1 MAIELALS
9 CPKCGR
15 PLAARAPQGLCRSCL
30 AGSLLGPD
38 PEPEPALQLEP
49 GTVRRFGDYELIGE
63 IARGGMGVIYRARQ
77 ISLNRPVALKFVA
90 LWGASAD
97 FLERFE
103 LEAEA
108 SARLSHPNIVPI
120 YGYGEH
126 DGQPFLSMR
135 PLSESLDRKIAREP
149 LDLKAAVELV
159 IKVARAA
166 HFAHQRG
173 VIHRDIKPSNI
184 LLDEAGEPFLA
195 DFGLAKLIER
205 DSALTRTRSMLGTP
219 SYISPEQALGKTDEI
234 TTAADVY
241 SLGAVLYELIT
252 GQPPFAG
259 GTTLDTVR
267 QVIDREPRVPS
278 TLNPKAGRDLDTICL
293 HCLEKKPL
301 ARYASAEALADDLER
316 WSRWLP
322 IAARPITPW
331 ERAGKWVRRHPA
343 WAFSLTASVV
353 ALVAISIISTVA
365 RQKLA
370 RMGEERR
377 AQLVRLNLATA
388 ERLVDA
394 GGTSSALHWQLQAMQ
409 LETDPAEA
417 ELQRL
422 AMGALLR
429 ETPQVEAMFFHG
441 GPVTYATFSPDGR
454 RLVTT
459 SDDQTACLWDAASG
473 KRLLEPL
480 RHRAAVYYAAFSPDG
495 KLLVTCADDGTA
507 QVWNSSTGKPLGKPL
522 PCLSAWYRRPMVPGV
537 EFRKDSRA
545 ILTRAGDVAQ
555 IWDPLT
561 GEKLGG
567 PFPHAKTVRQAVFS
581 PDGQSVLTASDDGT
595 AKIWDA
601 SQHAEARIVLRH
613 RAGVEGA
620 TFSPDGKRVA
630 TYENWGGVAYIW
642 NAVTGEPIALP
653 LKNDKD
659 RRLVQ
664 CVFSPDGSK
673 LLTVGFDSFVRVW
686 NGETGQR
693 IWEEQIPVGVS
704 MAAFS
709 PDSKRLVAAGFDLTA
724 RVFDAANGKLAWPI
738 LQHSALV
745 YASFFDAS
753 GDRVL
758 AATENGVAQLWHW
771 SREQASPFSLEHGSA
786 ITTASVD
793 PAGQHL
799 VTAGVTKETK
809 VWDLQ
814 GGRLVRRVP
823 QEGRVTQ
830 SLLGEGGTSLI
841 NLTDDGVIHLWPLGA
856 EGLAEREIT
865 NDPPAR
871 HLALSPDQSHLLVT
885 GDQGATLWEPTQ
897 GRRIGGGLEA
907 DRQLR
912 FGAFS
917 PDGKR
922 FVTGA
927 ADGTAQIRETAGGN
941 AVGATLR
948 QKGRVDWAAFSPDGK
963 RLVTASVDQSY
974 SPLGASIWEVESGR
988 RLAGPLM
995 HRDGVSLVEFSPDG
1009 RRVATAGEDAIVQ
1022 VWEAG
1027 DGRPTAPPI
1036 MQATRVTT
1044 LAFSPD
1050 SRMLAT
1056 GNFGGVARIWSART
1070 GEPLTPPLTHADRVI
1085 LVRFMPAEKGLL
1097 VVSADGKARIWNLTA
1112 NDESNERLTDRA
1124 RILSSHR
1131 FDMEAG
1137 LVPLDRASL
1146 SNTWHR
1152 LRPE

>member
-1 MAIELALS
+1 MAIDLAPT

-15 PLAARAPQGLCRSCL
+15 PLSARAPQGLCRSCL
-30 AGSLLGPD
+30 AGSLLE
-38 PEPEPALQLEP
+38 PEPEPPPLLEL
-49 GTVRRFGDYELIGE
+49 GGGRRFGDYELVEE

-77 ISLNRPVALKFVA
+77 LSLNREVALKFVA
-90 LWGASAD
+90 FTSASPD
-97 FLERFE
+97 FLDRFE
-103 LEAEA
+103 IEAEA
-108 SARLSHPNIVPI
+108 SASLSHPNIVPI
-120 YGYGEH
+120 YEFGEH
-126 DGQPFLSMR
+126 GGQPFFSMR
-135 PLSESLDRKIAREP
+135 PLHESLDRKIAREP
-149 LDLKAAVELV
+149 LELKAAVDLV
-159 IKVARAA
+159 IKVAHAA

-173 VIHRDIKPSNI
+173 IIHRDIKPSNI
-184 LLDEAGEPFLA
+184 LLDELGEPFLA

-205 DSALTRTRSMLGTP
+205 DSALTRTMAMLGTP
-219 SYISPEQALGKTDEI
+219 SYISPEQAEGKTASL

-241 SLGAVLYELIT
+241 SLGAVLYELIA

-267 QVIDREPRVPS
+267 QVIEKEPRKPS
-278 TLNPKAGRDLDTICL
+278 TLNRKVDPDLDTICL
-293 HCLEKKPL
+293 HCLEKNPQR
-301 ARYASAEALADDLER
+301 RYASAEALADDLER
-316 WSRWLP
+316 WRKWLP
-322 IAARPITPW
+322 IQARPIQPW
-331 ERAGKWVRRHPA
+331 ERATKWVRRHPA
-343 WAFSLTASVV
+343 WAFALTGSVI
-353 ALVAISIISTVA
+353 ALLAISIISTVA

-388 ERLVDA
+388 ERLVEA
-394 GGTSSALHWQLQAMQ
+394 GDTSSALHWQLQAMQ
-409 LETDPAEA
+409 LETDKAEL
-417 ELQRL
+417 ELQRV
-422 AMGALLR
+422 AMGTLLR
-429 ETPQVEAMFFHG
+429 ETPQVEAMFFHS

-454 RLVTT
+454 RIVTT

-473 KRLLEPL
+473 KRLADPL

-507 QVWNSSTGKPLGKPL
+507 QVWNGSSGKPLGKTL
-522 PCLSAWYRRPMVPGV
+522 PCISAWYRRPMVPGV
-537 EFRKDSRA
+537 DFRKDGRA

-561 GEKLGG
+561 GEKMGE
-567 PFPHAKTVRQAVFS
+567 PFHHAKTVRQAMFS

-595 AKIWDA
+595 ARIWDA
-601 SQHAEARIVLRH
+601 TNHAEARIVLQH
-613 RAGVEGA
+613 RTGVEGA
-620 TFSPDGKRVA
+620 AFSPDGKRVA

-642 NAVTGEPIALP
+642 NAATGEPIALP

-673 LLTVGFDSFVRVW
+673 LLTVGFDNFVRVW

-724 RVFDAANGKLAWPI
+724 RMFEAANGKLAWPI
-738 LQHSALV
+738 LQHGALV
-745 YASFFDAS
+745 YTSLFDAS

-771 SREQASPFSLEHGSA
+771 SRERSSPFSLEHGSA

-793 PAGQHL
+793 LAAKHL
-799 VTAGVTKETK
+799 VTAGVTEGAK

-814 GGRLVRRVP
+814 SGQLVRRVP
-823 QEGRVTQ
+823 QEGHVTQ
-830 SLLGEGGTSLI
+830 SLLSEHGENLI

-856 EGLAEREIT
+856 EGLAEREIRYET
-865 NDPPAR
+865 PAR
-871 HLALSPDQSHLLVT
+871 HLALSPDLTRLLVT
-885 GDQGATLWEPTQ
+885 GEHGATLWEPTQ
-897 GRRIGGGLEA
+897 GRRIGGVLEA
-907 DRQLR
+907 DRHLR

-917 PDGKR
+917 PDGKL

-927 ADGTAQIRETAGGN
+927 TDGTAQIRETASAK
-941 AVGATLR
+941 AVGTTIQ
-948 QKGRVDWAAFSPDGK
+948 QKGMVDWAAFSPDGK
-963 RLVTASVDQSY
+963 RLVTAAVDQSY

-995 HRDGVSLVEFSPDG
+995 HRDGVLLVEFSPDG
-1009 RRVATAGEDAIVQ
+1009 RLVATAGEDAIVH
-1022 VWEAG
+1022 VWEAANG
-1027 DGRPTAPPI
+1027 QPTAPPI

-1056 GNFGGVARIWSART
+1056 GNFGGVARVWSADT
-1070 GEPLTPPLTHADRVI
+1070 GKPLTPPLTHADRVI
-1085 LVRFMPAEKGLL
+1085 LVHFMPVEKGLL
-1097 VVSADGKARIWNLTA
+1097 VVSADGKARIWNLTP
-1112 NDESNERLTDRA
+1112 NEESNERLTDRA
-1124 RILSSHR
+1124 RILSSHQ
-1131 FDMEAG
+1131 FDLEAG
-1137 LVPLDRASL
+1137 LVPLDRTSL
-1146 SNTWHR
+1146 SNTWRR